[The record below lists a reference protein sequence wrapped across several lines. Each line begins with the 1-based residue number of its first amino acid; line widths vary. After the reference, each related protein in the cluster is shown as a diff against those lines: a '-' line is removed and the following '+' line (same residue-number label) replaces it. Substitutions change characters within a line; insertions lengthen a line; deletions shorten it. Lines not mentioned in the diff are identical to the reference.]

1 MTEAVRAQPLVRD
14 LIVSL
19 FGLYGRGTEPLPIA
33 QIIALIG
40 TAGPDEQSV
49 RSSVSRMKSRGLL
62 DAVTP
67 GHYRLA
73 VRRAAAFEAG
83 DSRIF
88 GDHPY
93 DPAAP
98 WSLAVFSVPESQRA
112 RRVLLKKTLG
122 EMGFGVVG
130 ASVYIAPS
138 GIGDEARARLGQLD
152 LDGYVEWFDLHP
164 PSVERL
170 RAEAAGWWDLDAVA
184 EEYRG
189 FLADFA
195 PVRQRWATGPGT
207 DAEAFA
213 AHLRLVTAWRDLPY
227 RDPGLPAAALPAD
240 WPGTGARELF
250 LHLRGDLAGPAA
262 RFAGHE
268 DLERRDGAAPTAAP

>member
-1 MTEAVRAQPLVRD
+1 MTDAVRSQPLVRD

-19 FGLYGRGTEPLPIA
+19 FGLYGRGSEPLPIS

-62 DAVTP
+62 DAAAP
-67 GHYRLA
+67 GHYLLA
-73 VRRAAAFEAG
+73 GRRAAAFEAG

-93 DPAAP
+93 DPSAA

-138 GIGDEARARLGQLD
+138 GIGEEARARLARLE
-152 LDGYVEWFDLHP
+152 LDGYVEWFDLHA

-170 RAEAAGWWDLDAVA
+170 RTEAAQWWDLDAVA
-184 EEYRG
+184 DEYRG
-189 FLADFA
+189 FLAEFA
-195 PVRQRWATGPGT
+195 PVRDRWDATPGA

-213 AHLRLVTAWRDLPY
+213 DHLRLVTAWRDLPY
-227 RDPGLPAAALPAD
+227 RDPGLPAEALPAD
-240 WPGTGARELF
+240 WPGAHARELF
-250 LHLRGDLAGPAA
+250 LYLRGALAGPAA
-262 RFAGHE
+262 RFAGHP
-268 DLERRDGAAPTAAP
+268 DLERRP

>member
-1 MTEAVRAQPLVRD
+1 MTEAVRPQPLVRD

-19 FGLYGRGTEPLPIA
+19 FGLYGRGAEPLPIS

-62 DAVTP
+62 DAATP

-73 VRRAAAFEAG
+73 GRRAAAFEAG

-98 WSLAVFSVPESQRA
+98 WALAVFSVPESQRA

-138 GIGDEARARLGQLD
+138 GIGAEARARLSQLD

-164 PSVERL
+164 PASDRL
-170 RAEAAGWWDLDAVA
+170 RAEAGGWWDLDALA
-184 EEYRG
+184 DEYRT
-189 FLADFA
+189 FLAEFT
-195 PVRQRWATGPGT
+195 PVRVRWDTEPGP

-213 AHLRLVTAWRDLPY
+213 DHLHLVTAWRDLPY
-227 RDPGLPAAALPAD
+227 RDPGLPTAALPDD
-240 WPGTGARELF
+240 WPGAPARELF
-250 LHLRGDLAGPAA
+250 LHLRGALAEPAA
-262 RFAGHE
+262 RFAGHA
-268 DLERRDGAAPTAAP
+268 DLERRD

>member
-1 MTEAVRAQPLVRD
+1 MTDAVRSQPLVRD

-19 FGLYGRGTEPLPIA
+19 FGLYGRGTEPLPIS

-62 DAVTP
+62 DAGTP
-67 GHYRLA
+67 GYYRLA
-73 VRRAAAFEAG
+73 GLRTAAFEAG
-83 DSRIF
+83 DTRIF

-93 DPAAP
+93 DPTAP

-112 RRVLLKKTLG
+112 RRVLLKKTLS

-138 GIGDEARARLGQLD
+138 GIGDEARARLALLA

-170 RAEAAGWWDLDAVA
+170 RTEAEQWWDLDAIA
-184 EEYRG
+184 DEYRG
-189 FLADFA
+189 FLTEFRT
-195 PVRQRWATGPGT
+195 VRDRWAGEAPSGPEQ
-207 DAEAFA
+207 DADAFA
-213 AHLRLVTAWRDLPY
+213 DHLRLVTAWRDLPY
-227 RDPGLPAAALPAD
+227 RDPGLPVEALPAD
-240 WPGTGARELF
+240 WPGTDARALF
-250 LHLRGDLAGPAA
+250 LHLRGALAGPAA
-262 RFAGHE
+262 RFAGHP
-268 DLERRDGAAPTAAP
+268 DLERRH